1 MALSFPTF
9 RISTLTLACLT
20 ASSASRAQTEVQGWY
35 SMTAGNGE
43 WVNHLAHDFNASR
56 KDDKIAPMFKSS
68 NDESM
73 TATVAASRASN
84 APTILQMFRVGT
96 ATMMAS

>member
-1 MALSFPTF
+1 
-9 RISTLTLACLT
+9 
-20 ASSASRAQTEVQGWY
+20 
-35 SMTAGNGE
+35 MTAGNGE
-43 WVNHLAHDFNASR
+43 WVNHLARDSNASR
-56 KDDKIAPMFKSS
+56 KDDKIAPMFKGS

-73 TATVAASRASN
+73 TAAVAAFCANN